1 LKKKSLEWFKQANY
15 DIKSAR
21 VMFENKQYIHCVFM
35 CHLALEKALKGL
47 FVQRFDE
54 MPPRTHNLIF
64 LSEKIKLE
72 RTNDIS
78 DFLFTLTG
86 VSVQTRYPDELQNLR
101 KSYNKAKTKALLEK
115 STEALKWLKAR
126 S

>member
-1 LKKKSLEWFKQANY
+1 
-15 DIKSAR
+15 
-21 VMFENKQYIHCVFM
+21 M

-54 MPPRTHNLIF
+54 VPPRTHNLIF

-72 RTNDIS
+72 LANDVS

-86 VSVQTRYPDELQNLR
+86 VSVLTRYPDELQNLR